1 MKIKALILIA
11 AMTFGSAQAQTIEV
25 KDAWVRAT
33 VAGQMATGAFMAI
46 TAKAD
51 TKLVGV
57 SSPAAGITQ
66 IHEMKMEDGVMK
78 MRALDG
84 GLDLPAGKP
93 VQFQPGGYHL
103 MLMDLKAPLANN
115 SLIALTLVLRDGK
128 GVESKIELKVPVAS
142 GAAQTS
148 AGGKAGIGGHK
159 Q

>member
-11 AMTFGSAQAQTIEV
+11 AISCGSAQAQTVDV
-25 KDAWVRAT
+25 KDAWVHAT
-33 VAGQMATGAFMAI
+33 VAGQKATGAFMTI

-51 TKLVGV
+51 AKLVGV

-78 MRALDG
+78 MRALSG
-84 GLDLPAGKP
+84 GLDLPAGKT
-93 VQFQPGGYHL
+93 VEFKPGGYHL

-115 SLIALTLVLRDGK
+115 SRIALTLVLRDAK

-142 GAAQTS
+142 GAAHTS
-148 AGGKAGIGGHK
+148 AGGTAGMDGHN